1 GMLVGAAGFQ
11 RGFGYYREN
20 KGASIWDASGQVDVT
35 FPAGLR
41 WLEAHRGER
50 FFLFLH
56 TYHVHQPYSPPPPF
70 DLFRTY
76 REDGKEAPITE
87 ATPLAIR
94 SRHLYAGEVRYVDS
108 EFARLMEG
116 LSALGEADR
125 TLVVI
130 TSDHGEE
137 FFEHGWKGHDESL
150 YEEVLRVPLIL

>member
-1 GMLVGAAGFQ
+1 
-11 RGFGYYREN
+11 
-20 KGASIWDASGQVDVT
+20 
-35 FPAGLR
+35 
-41 WLEAHRGER
+41 
-50 FFLFLH
+50 
-56 TYHVHQPYSPPPPF
+56 
-70 DLFRTY
+70 
-76 REDGKEAPITE
+76 APITE

-137 FFEHGWKGHDESL
+137 FFEHGWKGHDQSL
-150 YEEVLRVPLIL
+150 YHEVLRRPLLLHPAGRRPPPAAGAPARGAAGPPPRSPPPPRPPPRAAPRPPPPHRRRKGRASSRC